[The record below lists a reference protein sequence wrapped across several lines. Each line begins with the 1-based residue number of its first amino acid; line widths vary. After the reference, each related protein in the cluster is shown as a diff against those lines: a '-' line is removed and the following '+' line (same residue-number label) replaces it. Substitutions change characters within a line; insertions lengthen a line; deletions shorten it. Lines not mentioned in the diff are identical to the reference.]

1 MNEKELLSLLQKY
14 RENRLS
20 AIEHA
25 RLRAWMDESPA
36 NRLLLENFIKLYK
49 LDNQCQAVPRLDVP
63 GAWET
68 FCRRRR
74 RISLHRAFRR
84 FVAAASLLL
93 VLGVGL
99 YAALQL
105 GRTDDTAVA
114 DIPEIYARKG
124 SHQALLTLSSGKKIS
139 LQDSVLTVDEK
150 LLAQVSDSS
159 VAVQQNVVE
168 VPRGGEFSMLLPDG
182 TKVWLN
188 AASLLRFPSRFEG
201 KRVVELEGEAYFEVA
216 KTGHPFEVHVAG
228 AKVRV
233 LGTHFNVSAYEETPT
248 QVTLVEGGVEVSNE
262 QGRVKLVPGQQ
273 AEIKSSETGIT
284 VRTVNTSRYVA
295 WVTGVFDFDDTSMEE
310 IVSVLS
316 RWYDVE
322 IEIASPALKKMRFS
336 GTFLRE
342 ETLGY
347 TLEMLGEVS
356 HMEVSVEEEKIILRK

>member
-159 VAVQQNVVE
+159 VAE
-168 VPRGGEFSMLLPDG
+168 
-182 TKVWLN
+182 W
-188 AASLLRFPSRFEG
+188 
-201 KRVVELEGEAYFEVA
+201 
-216 KTGHPFEVHVAG
+216 
-228 AKVRV
+228 
-233 LGTHFNVSAYEETPT
+233 
-248 QVTLVEGGVEVSNE
+248 
-262 QGRVKLVPGQQ
+262 
-273 AEIKSSETGIT
+273 
-284 VRTVNTSRYVA
+284 
-295 WVTGVFDFDDTSMEE
+295 
-310 IVSVLS
+310 
-316 RWYDVE
+316 
-322 IEIASPALKKMRFS
+322 
-336 GTFLRE
+336 
-342 ETLGY
+342 
-347 TLEMLGEVS
+347 
-356 HMEVSVEEEKIILRK
+356 